1 MDNNKKSLKE
11 MTVKEAI
18 AYDVAEISFRSSV
31 LVDPAPMPFIPITPI
46 VAGKQVLNGV
56 KKASAA
62 LKNRMTKLF

>member
-18 AYDVAEISFRSSV
+18 AYDAAEITYRSSV
-31 LVDPAPMPFIPITPI
+31 IIDPAPMPFIPVTPI
-46 VAGKQVLNGV
+46 VVGNKVLNGV
-56 KKASAA
+56 KQVSVA